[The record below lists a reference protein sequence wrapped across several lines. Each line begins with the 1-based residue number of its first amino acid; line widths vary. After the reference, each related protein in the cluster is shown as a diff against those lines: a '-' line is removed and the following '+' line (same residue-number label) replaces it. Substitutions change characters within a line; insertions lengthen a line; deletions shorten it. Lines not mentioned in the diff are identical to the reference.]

1 MARPSLKQERQK
13 IILQAFTECIAAK
26 GLNATTLDDIAL
38 KSQMRRSLLRHNV
51 GNRTELINQVAEYV
65 STEFEAIWYQQRTQ
79 YANEGSDEWL
89 LKTLFNSNPDEQYQA
104 LIPAFFSLLAS
115 AHRYPEV
122 TQRLKQCFNVYVDDL
137 TKELVRRHTKA
148 SENDCQ
154 QVSLGIIGIF
164 FNWDSFMSL
173 DLGTEIAEL
182 NIQLVHRL
190 LSTLKK

>member
-65 STEFEAIWYQQRTQ
+65 STEFEAIWHQQRTQ

-137 TKELVRRHTKA
+137 TKELVRRHPKA

>member
-65 STEFEAIWYQQRTQ
+65 STEFETIWREQRAQ
-79 YANEGSDEWL
+79 YANDNKNEWL
-89 LKTLFNSNPDEQYQA
+89 LKILFNSNPDEKYQA

-122 TQRLKQCFNVYVDDL
+122 TQRLKKCFNVYLDDI
-137 TKELVRRHTKA
+137 TQELVRRHPKA
-148 SENDCQ
+148 SENECR
-154 QVSLGIIGIF
+154 QVSLGIVGIF
-164 FNWDSFMSL
+164 FNWDSFLSL
-173 DLGTEIAEL
+173 DLGEEIAEL
-182 NIQLVHRL
+182 NLQMVHRL

>member
-1 MARPSLKQERQK
+1 MARPSLKQDRQK

-65 STEFEAIWYQQRTQ
+65 STEFETIWREQRTQ
-79 YANEGSDEWL
+79 YANDNKNEWL
-89 LKTLFNSNPDEQYQA
+89 LKILFNSNPDEKYQA

-122 TQRLKQCFNVYVDDL
+122 TQRLKKCFNVYLDDI
-137 TKELVRRHTKA
+137 TQELVRRHPKA
-148 SENDCQ
+148 SENDCR
-154 QVSLGIIGIF
+154 QVSLGIVGIF
-164 FNWDSFMSL
+164 FNWDSFLSL
-173 DLGTEIAEL
+173 DLGDEIAEL
-182 NIQLVHRL
+182 NL
-190 LSTLKK
+190 

>member
-1 MARPSLKQERQK
+1 MARPSLKLERQK

-65 STEFEAIWYQQRTQ
+65 STEFETIWHKQQAQHTKDD
-79 YANEGSDEWL
+79 SDEWL

-115 AHRYPEV
+115 AHRYPKV
-122 TQRLKQCFNVYVDDL
+122 TQRLKQCFNVYVDDI
-137 TKELVRRHTKA
+137 TQELIRRHPNST
-148 SENDCQ
+148 ENDCK
-154 QVSLGIIGIF
+154 QVSLGIVGVF
-164 FNWDSFMSL
+164 FNWDSFLSL
-173 DLGTEIAEL
+173 DLGEEITEL
-182 NIQLVHRL
+182 NWQLVHRL
-190 LSTLKK
+190 ILTLK

>member
-13 IILQAFTECIAAK
+13 IILQAFTECIAFK

-51 GNRTELINQVAEYV
+51 GNRTELINQVAEHV
-65 STEFEAIWYQQRTQ
+65 STEFETIWRQQRAQ
-79 YANEGSDEWL
+79 YTNDTGDEWL
-89 LKTLFNSNPDEQYQA
+89 LRTLFNSNPDEKYQA

-122 TQRLKQCFNVYVDDL
+122 TQRLKQCFNVYVDDI
-137 TKELVRRHTKA
+137 TEELVRRHPKA
-148 SENDCQ
+148 SKNDCQ
-154 QVSLGIIGIF
+154 QVSLGIVGIF

-173 DLGTEIAEL
+173 DLGEKIAEL
-182 NIQLVHRL
+182 NLQLVHRL
-190 LSTLKK
+190 LSTLNK

>member
-13 IILQAFTECIAAK
+13 NILQAFTECIAVK

-65 STEFEAIWYQQRTQ
+65 STEFETIWRQQRAQ
-79 YANEGSDEWL
+79 YANDDSDEWL
-89 LKTLFNSNPDEQYQA
+89 LKTLFNNKPDEQYQA

-137 TKELVRRHTKA
+137 TQELVRRHPKA

-154 QVSLGIIGIF
+154 QVSLGIVGIF

-173 DLGTEIAEL
+173 DLGEEIAEL
-182 NIQLVHRL
+182 NLQLVHRL

>member
-65 STEFEAIWYQQRTQ
+65 STEFETIWREQRTQ
-79 YANEGSDEWL
+79 YANDNKNEWL
-89 LKTLFNSNPDEQYQA
+89 LKILFNSNPDEKYQA

-122 TQRLKQCFNVYVDDL
+122 TQRLKKCFNVYLDDI
-137 TKELVRRHTKA
+137 TQELVRRHPKA
-148 SENDCQ
+148 GENDCR
-154 QVSLGIIGIF
+154 QVSLGIVGIF
-164 FNWDSFMSL
+164 FNWDSFLSL
-173 DLGTEIAEL
+173 DLGEEIAEL
-182 NIQLVHRL
+182 NLQMVHRL

>member
-65 STEFEAIWYQQRTQ
+65 STEFETIWREQRTQ
-79 YANEGSDEWL
+79 YANDNKNEWL
-89 LKTLFNSNPDEQYQA
+89 LKILFNSNPDEKYQA

-122 TQRLKQCFNVYVDDL
+122 TQRLKKCFNVYLDDI
-137 TKELVRRHTKA
+137 TQELVRRHPKA
-148 SENDCQ
+148 SENDCR
-154 QVSLGIIGIF
+154 QVSLGIVGIF
-164 FNWDSFMSL
+164 FNWDSFLSL
-173 DLGTEIAEL
+173 DLGEEIAEL
-182 NIQLVHRL
+182 NLQMVHRL

>member
-1 MARPSLKQERQK
+1 MARPSLKQDRQK

-65 STEFEAIWYQQRTQ
+65 STEFETIWSEQRTQ
-79 YANEGSDEWL
+79 YANDNKNEWL
-89 LKTLFNSNPDEQYQA
+89 LKILFNSNPDEKYQA

-122 TQRLKQCFNVYVDDL
+122 TQRLKKCFNVYLDDI
-137 TKELVRRHTKA
+137 TQELVRRHPKA
-148 SENDCQ
+148 SENDCR
-154 QVSLGIIGIF
+154 QVSLGIVGIF
-164 FNWDSFMSL
+164 FNWDSFLSL
-173 DLGTEIAEL
+173 DLGEEIAEL
-182 NIQLVHRL
+182 NLQMVHRL